1 MRVIQEQ
8 VLKQTTK
15 IVYTGQSR
23 EFLYWYVQTLFFSL
37 LTLGFYLP
45 VAANRLL
52 RLLTQRTVV
61 CWYEL
66 VELEEE

>member
-1 MRVIQEQ
+1 MKVVQHR

-23 EFLYWYVQTLFFSL
+23 EFLYWYIQTFFFSL

-52 RLLTQRTVV
+52 RLLTRRTVV
-61 CWYEL
+61 CWYDL
-66 VELEEE
+66 VELQEE

>member
-1 MRVIQEQ
+1 MRVIQDQ

-15 IVYTGQSR
+15 IVYTGQNR
-23 EFLYWYVQTLFFSL
+23 EFLYWYIQTFFFSL

-45 VAANRLL
+45 VGANRLL
-52 RLLTQRTVV
+52 RLLTRRTVV

-66 VELEEE
+66 VELQEE

>member
-1 MRVIQEQ
+1 MRAIQDQ
-8 VLKQTTK
+8 VLKRTTK

-23 EFLYWYVQTLFFSL
+23 EFLYWYIQTLFFSL

-52 RLLTQRTVV
+52 RQITRRTVV

>member
-1 MRVIQEQ
+1 MRVIHDQ

-15 IVYTGQSR
+15 IVYTGQNR
-23 EFLYWYVQTLFFSL
+23 EFLYWYIQTFFFSL

-52 RLLTQRTVV
+52 RLLTRRTVV